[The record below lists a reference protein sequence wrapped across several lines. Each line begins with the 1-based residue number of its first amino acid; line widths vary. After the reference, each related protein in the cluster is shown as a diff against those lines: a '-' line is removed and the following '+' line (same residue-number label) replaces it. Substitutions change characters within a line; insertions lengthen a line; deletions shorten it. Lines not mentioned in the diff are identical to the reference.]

1 MALNQNDSEF
11 FRPLWRRV
19 AVIAV
24 VAGWFGFEMLF
35 SRDQLWMM
43 LTGLALAYAVWNF
56 IIRWPKDALAP
67 AELPAASNEPPA
79 DGPPADGPLAGPKA

>member
-24 VAGWFGFEMLF
+24 VAAWFGFEVLF
-35 SRDQLWMM
+35 SRDQLWMA
-43 LTGLALAYAVWNF
+43 LTGIALVYAVWNF
-56 IIRWPKDALAP
+56 IIRWPKDHPVPAEQAAP
-67 AELPAASNEPPA
+67 ADEPPS
-79 DGPPADGPLAGPKA
+79 DPPKA